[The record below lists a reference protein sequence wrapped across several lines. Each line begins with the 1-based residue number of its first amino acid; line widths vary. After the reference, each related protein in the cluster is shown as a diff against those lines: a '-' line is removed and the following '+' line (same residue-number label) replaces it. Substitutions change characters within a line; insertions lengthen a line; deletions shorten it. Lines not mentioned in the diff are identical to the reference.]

1 MDNKHLPVVF
11 LDYIDHLARCQ
22 RCRIRV
28 MTLAMLLELIADA
41 YEAKGLSVVPGDV
54 PAHRNQASG

>member
-1 MDNKHLPVVF
+1 VRVDNKHLPVVF

-41 YEAKGLSVVPGDV
+41 YEARV
-54 PAHRNQASG
+54 